1 MKLYLTPLSHF
12 ARKVRIVAE
21 YYSLNIEYVDVG
33 TVTDIGIDKYA
44 DNPLMAVP
52 VLTDNESWLIES
64 DNIVSYLIEKNDP
77 SDILKFK
84 TKDIETLNMRAVLNG
99 IMSNEV
105 KIIQGKR
112 SGIPIEN
119 YVYFK
124 KAKASIEASLD
135 WVEHRA
141 DRFDIEKLN
150 FENIHLVCAIEHIE
164 YFQTMEMDRY
174 HKIKR
179 LVQEIGDHAIVK
191 LSNPFLLKPVSGR

>member
-12 ARKVRIVAE
+12 ARKVRVVAE

-77 SDILKFK
+77 SDLLKFK
-84 TKDIETLNMRAVLNG
+84 TKDLETLNMRAVLNG

-112 SGIPIEN
+112 SGISIED
-119 YVYFK
+119 YSYFK
-124 KAKASIEASLD
+124 KAKASMEASLD
-135 WVEHRA
+135 WINQRA
-141 DRFDIEKLN
+141 DRFNAGELN

-164 YFQTMEMDRY
+164 YFQTMDMDQY

-179 LVQEIGDHAIVK
+179 LVQEIGCHAVVK
-191 LSNPFLLKPVSGR
+191 QSNPFLLKPVARK